1 MNQKDILRK
10 IIAENGSCEWVMEVV
25 EMYACDV
32 CPLGKMATRD
42 DGGPVSC
49 IEAVYSGLD
58 KSTSYATDADYLRA
72 AQRKLLELDAE
83 EILLQDDDAE

>member
-1 MNQKDILRK
+1 
-10 IIAENGSCEWVMEVV
+10 
-25 EMYACDV
+25 
-32 CPLGKMATRD
+32 MATRD

-83 EILLQDDDAE
+83 EILLQDENAE